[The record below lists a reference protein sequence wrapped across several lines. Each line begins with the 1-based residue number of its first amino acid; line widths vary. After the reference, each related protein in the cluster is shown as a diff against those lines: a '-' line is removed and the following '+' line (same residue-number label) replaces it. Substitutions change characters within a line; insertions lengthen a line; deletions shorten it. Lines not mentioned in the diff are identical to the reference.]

1 MLGAWQLVA
10 ATTSCH
16 LGRGGGGG
24 GGGGL
29 ALESR
34 RPKGRNRKEILGPG
48 LKRIYYIVNT
58 GTLLVHIRS
67 PHSIYD

>member
-1 MLGAWQLVA
+1 MLDAWQLVA

-16 LGRGGGGG
+16 LRRG

-34 RPKGRNRKEILGPG
+34 RPKGNGKEILGPG
-48 LKRIYYIVNT
+48 LKRYLID
-58 GTLLVHIRS
+58 LLYR
-67 PHSIYD
+67 